1 MSRGRLPALAG
12 ALYRGLLEQQARRGA
27 ASALRSALLVELA
40 GPGGA
45 LAGAAGRGGLALAVG
60 ARPLWP
66 AAAVALQHHARLFH
80 TGGAAWQDAQ
90 PAAAKE
96 QQPPG
101 GETKPPQPSL
111 PDAGEGS
118 HACATVLCT
127 PEVRQG

>member
-12 ALYRGLLEQQARRGA
+12 ALYRGLLEQQAPRGA
-27 ASALRSALLVELA
+27 ASALRGALLVELA

-66 AAAVALQHHARLFH
+66 AAALQHHARLFH
-80 TGGAAWQDAQ
+80 TGSAAWQEAQ

-101 GETKPPQPSL
+101 GETKPPPPSL
-111 PDAGEGS
+111 PDAGEES
-118 HACATVLCT
+118 HACATALCT
-127 PEVRQG
+127 PELRQR